1 MTTSVAL
8 CCYNGERFIEDQLD
22 SIISQS
28 CPPDEIVLLDDC
40 SRDRT
45 ADIAQRVLEA
55 GGIRYRLIRN
65 EENLGVK
72 RSFVKCINA
81 CRGDVIFT
89 SDQDDI
95 WQRDKIKHMMVEYA
109 TDPDCVFVFSN
120 GELVGAELEPLGN
133 DVWSALNLRRAGLCD
148 HVSQEKY
155 RQLLMYYWAVPGTMM
170 SFRSGFARK
179 AFPIPAEGGW
189 LHDSWLAITAPIY
202 GNVAAIDKNLTL
214 YRQHGKNTVGVKAVK
229 RSGREEDITQIQ
241 KVLFYLKRHRD
252 RLKTLVEAKGEEM
265 PADYREEI
273 GNYIKLFDELS
284 FYEDSS
290 NIRKALFLMQRMAD
304 GKLKAFDIGRGD
316 IFRYLLHF

>member
-1 MTTSVAL
+1 M
-8 CCYNGERFIEDQLD
+8 R
-22 SIISQS
+22 S
-28 CPPDEIVLLDDC
+28 CF
-40 SRDRT
+40 
-45 ADIAQRVLEA
+45 A
-55 GGIRYRLIRN
+55 G
-65 EENLGVK
+65 
-72 RSFVKCINA
+72 
-81 CRGDVIFT
+81 
-89 SDQDDI
+89 
-95 WQRDKIKHMMVEYA
+95 
-109 TDPDCVFVFSN
+109 
-120 GELVGAELEPLGN
+120 
-133 DVWSALNLRRAGLCD
+133 
-148 HVSQEKY
+148 KY